1 MLKDTGQ
8 DFLPRPSRVL
18 TSVLSSLTLDPE
30 LVPVVPPQLVTPVLV
45 PLLVETTRRRKTTVS
60 IVKVS
65 VFRFALNIS
74 ASANWRVLSCLLEK
88 EEEEDEDID
97 MGGMFGDDDY

>member
-30 LVPVVPPQLVTPVLV
+30 VVPVVPPQLVTPVLA
-45 PLLVETTRRRKTTVS
+45 PLLVETTRRKTTVS

-65 VFRFALNIS
+65 VFRFAINIS
-74 ASANWRVLSCLLEK
+74 VSANWRVLSCLLEK